1 MQNSPVVTGI
11 CTVNNIIQSFGIIV
25 AIRFLRLCVYPSSMN
40 LHPQW
45 SIIKT
50 HSFNEICVIDDIH
63 SIISHPNEFLNIE
76 GEFKI
81 MSVLIS
87 SQS

>member
-40 LHPQW
+40 LHPQ
-45 SIIKT
+45 
-50 HSFNEICVIDDIH
+50 
-63 SIISHPNEFLNIE
+63 
-76 GEFKI
+76 
-81 MSVLIS
+81 
-87 SQS
+87 